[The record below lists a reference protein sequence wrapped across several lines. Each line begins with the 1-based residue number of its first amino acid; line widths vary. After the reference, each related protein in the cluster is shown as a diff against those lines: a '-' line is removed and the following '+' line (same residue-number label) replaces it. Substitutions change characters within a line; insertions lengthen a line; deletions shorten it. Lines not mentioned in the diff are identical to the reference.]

1 MRFRILIVDDEKMVR
16 NSLRR
21 SLEAPGREFFFA
33 GSVAEAKTSLDD
45 HDIDLV
51 VIDYR
56 LGDGNGME
64 VLDYARQTAPQ
75 AEAIVLTAYGNIR
88 LAVEAI
94 RRGAY
99 DFVEKGGDPEVAR
112 HAVDRGEE
120 KVRMRREIESLER
133 QRLRR
138 SNKIEMV
145 AESRAMRA
153 LLRTAR
159 QFAATDVTVLI
170 EGETGTGKS
179 LIAQLIHQQ
188 SPRSQ
193 GPLITINCGAIPRE
207 LIESELFGYAQGAF
221 TGAGPRGKAG
231 LIERADH
238 GTLLLDEIGDLDLEL
253 QSRLLTVLEAKEIM
267 RVGGV
272 EPRPIDVRFLAATN
286 VDLEAR
292 VRAQSFRKDLFFR
305 LNVANLRVAP
315 LREHPEDILP
325 LAMRFV
331 SQFNLKFGKSVVG
344 FSDGATKR
352 LMAHSWPGNVREIRN
367 SIERIVLLIR
377 KDRIEER
384 DLLFGDRRWL
394 EEDAADEI
402 RISLPLG
409 ESGNVIEE
417 GIRRIV
423 ETAWERSRQNQSQAA
438 KLLGVPRT
446 TLQHH
451 LRKFS
456 LI

>member
-1 MRFRILIVDDEKMVR
+1 MQLRILIVDDEEMVR

-21 SLEAPGREFFFA
+21 SLKAPGREFVFA
-33 GSVAEAKTSLDD
+33 GSAAEAKALLDD
-45 HDIDLV
+45 QPIDLA
-51 VIDYR
+51 VIDY
-56 LGDGNGME
+56 LLEDGNGME
-64 VLDYARQTAPQ
+64 VLDCVRRAAPE
-75 AEAIVLTAYGNIR
+75 AEAIILTAHGNIR

-94 RRGAY
+94 QRGAY
-99 DFVEKGGDPEVAR
+99 DFVEKGGDPEITRRAVA
-112 HAVDRGEE
+112 RGEE
-120 KVRMRREIESLER
+120 KVRMRREIEALKR
-133 QRLRR
+133 QRMRR
-138 SNKIEMV
+138 SKKIEMV
-145 AESRAMRA
+145 SESRAMKT
-153 LLRTAR
+153 LLATAK

-188 SPRSQ
+188 SPRGQ

-231 LIERADH
+231 LIERADR
-238 GTLLLDEIGDLDLEL
+238 GTLLLDEIGDLDLDL
-253 QSRLLTVLEAKEIM
+253 QSRLLTVLETKEIM

-272 EPRPIDVRFLAATN
+272 EPKSIDVRFLAATN

-305 LNVANLRVAP
+305 LNVANLQVAP
-315 LREHPEDILP
+315 LRERPEDILP
-325 LAMRFV
+325 LAMQFV
-331 SQFNLKFGKSVVG
+331 SRFNLKFGKSVTG
-344 FSDGATKR
+344 FSDGAAKR
-352 LMAHSWPGNVREIRN
+352 LLAYSWPGNVREVRN
-367 SIERIVLLIR
+367 AIERIVLLIR
-377 KDRIEER
+377 KDRIEEG
-384 DLLFGDRRWL
+384 DLHFGSRRWL
-394 EEDAADEI
+394 EEDSDEI
-402 RISLPLG
+402 RLALPLS
-409 ESGNVIEE
+409 ESGNVIEA

-423 ETAWERSRQNQSQAA
+423 EAAWERSRQNQSRAA

-451 LRKFS
+451 LRKYS